1 LREQGLLWPVKRNA
15 GAAFELN
22 KGLDNSRSWRK
33 QMAKAE
39 TKVPVSN
46 QETSAAPPPAG
57 QAMQAWRPFD
67 ILRRD
72 IDRLFEDFTLNPFRL
87 PLRRPAF
94 DLEPFWQPDSWVAQP
109 AMDLVERDNAFE
121 LTAEM
126 PGLDEKNI
134 EVNVANGVL
143 TVKGHKEED
152 KVEKKA
158 DFHLR
163 ERRFGSFA
171 RSVRIPETVDA
182 DKIEAA
188 FRNGVLKVTLPKKPE
203 AQKPVKKIEVKSA

>member
-1 LREQGLLWPVKRNA
+1 
-15 GAAFELN
+15 
-22 KGLDNSRSWRK
+22 
-33 QMAKAE
+33 MAKAE

-46 QETSAAPPPAG
+46 EQPSAAPPAA
-57 QAMQAWRPFD
+57 QAMQMWRPFES
-67 ILRRD
+67 LRREV
-72 IDRLFEDFTLNPFRL
+72 DRLFEDFTRNPFRL

-109 AMDLVERDNAFE
+109 AIDLVERDGGFE

-134 EVNVANGVL
+134 EVGVANGVL

-152 KVEKKA
+152 KVEKKQ

-163 ERRFGSFA
+163 ERGMGTSA
-171 RSVRIPETVDA
+171 GWVPIPETGDA
-182 DKIEAA
+182 ANIEAA
-188 FRNGVLKVTLPKKPE
+188 SKHGAPKVK
-203 AQKPVKKIEVKSA
+203 

>member
-1 LREQGLLWPVKRNA
+1 MAKDESNVPVEKQAAA
-15 GAAFELN
+15 GA
-22 KGLDNSRSWRK
+22 
-33 QMAKAE
+33 
-39 TKVPVSN
+39 
-46 QETSAAPPPAG
+46 PPTASL
-57 QAMQAWRPFD
+57 MQAWRPFEA
-67 ILRRD
+67 LRRD
-72 IDRLFEDFTLNPFRL
+72 VDRLFEDFTLNPFRL

-94 DLEPFWQPDSWVAQP
+94 DLEPFWQADSWVAQP
-109 AMDLVERDNAFE
+109 AIDLVERDNAFE

-134 EVNVANGVL
+134 SVDVASGVL

-152 KVEKKA
+152 KVEKKQ

-182 DKIEAA
+182 DKIEAN
-188 FRNGVLKVTLPKKPE
+188 FKNGVLKLTLPKKPE
-203 AQKPVKKIEVKSA
+203 AQKPTKKIAVKGG

>member
-1 LREQGLLWPVKRNA
+1 
-15 GAAFELN
+15 
-22 KGLDNSRSWRK
+22 
-33 QMAKAE
+33 MAKAE
-39 TKVPVSN
+39 TKVPVAN
-46 QETSAAPPPAG
+46 EQTSATPAAG
-57 QAMQAWRPFD
+57 AMQAFRPFES
-67 ILRRD
+67 LRREV
-72 IDRLFEDFTLNPFRL
+72 DRLFEDFTLNPFRL

-109 AMDLVERDNAFE
+109 AIDLVERDNAFE
-121 LTAEM
+121 MTAEM

-143 TVKGHKEED
+143 TVKGQKEEE
-152 KVEKKA
+152 KVEKKE

-182 DKIEAA
+182 DKIEAS
-188 FRNGVLKVTLPKKPE
+188 FKNGVLKVTMSKKPE
-203 AQKPVKKIEVKSA
+203 AQKPVKKIEVKGG